1 MLEDIF
7 RGVKETMSPRPSQI
21 VMKVDIERFE
31 CRAFLGSPEVLSQP
45 QEIPILAVIMEWHFL
60 GGHYAELCSKEKVIQ
75 LAKLFLNNGYTPFK
89 VDDNRLELKKLD
101 TTNFGVEWKML
112 NVAWL
117 SSSIASF
124 Y

>member
-1 MLEDIF
+1 
-7 RGVKETMSPRPSQI
+7 MSPKPSQI

-45 QEIPILAVIMEWHFL
+45 QEIPILAVIMEWYFL
-60 GGHYAELCSKEKVIQ
+60 GGHYTELCPKEKVIQ
-75 LAKLFLNNGYTPFK
+75 LAKLFLHNGYTPFK
-89 VDDNRLELKKLD
+89 VDENRLELKKLD

>member
-1 MLEDIF
+1 
-7 RGVKETMSPRPSQI
+7 MSPKPSQI

-45 QEIPILAVIMEWHFL
+45 QEIPILAVIIEWYFFL
-60 GGHYAELCSKEKVIQ
+60 GGHYTELYPKEKVIQ
-75 LAKLFLNNGYTPFK
+75 LSKLFLDNGYTPFK
-89 VDDNRLELKKLD
+89 VDDNRLKLEKLD
-101 TTNFGVEWKML
+101 TTNFGVDWKMI

-117 SSSIASF
+117 SNSIALF